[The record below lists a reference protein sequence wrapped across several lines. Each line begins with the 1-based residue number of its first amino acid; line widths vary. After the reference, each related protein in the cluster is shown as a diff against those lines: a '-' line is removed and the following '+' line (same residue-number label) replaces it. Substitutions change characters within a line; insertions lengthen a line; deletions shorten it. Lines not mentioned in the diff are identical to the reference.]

1 MKKML
6 LLIMIGLGAF
16 IYVYKV
22 DIMRATQ
29 RLDTNSPAALRVSI
43 DEIGKGLSA
52 EEKVIF
58 AKGIQKMSAEGTDL
72 NTMLAMT
79 GEDEVQWSALTKK
92 LNGKSV
98 REILAK
104 GAK

>member
-6 LLIMIGLGAF
+6 LMVLIGLGAF
-16 IYVYKV
+16 FYVYKV

-29 RLDTNSPAALRVSI
+29 RVDTNTPAAFKASI
-43 DEIGKGLSA
+43 EEIGKGLSA

-72 NTMLAMT
+72 KTMLAMT

-98 REILAK
+98 REILVK